1 MEKLE
6 ILKKIK
12 LSHIFLFALF
22 LRIFFVL
29 LLPPSNLGAWD
40 ADSSAYI
47 TLAHTLAESGTY
59 GYRPQEPSA
68 FYPPLFVYFLAA
80 FLKFGFSEQVFY
92 ILVRCFQAVFGAIVC
107 AAIYRIAREI
117 SRVHITPCISA
128 VLCAVHPALI
138 AHTGTLMTESFY
150 TFLLV
155 ISMVLIIRVQKAPGF
170 GKAVAAGIC
179 FGLTGLTREPICG
192 FIPLAAVFLIF
203 TVPRTL
209 PRWVVPVGLILG
221 CGMILAPW
229 TVRNFVRFHRFIPV
243 SERGTEYLY
252 VAQHIP
258 AAGEWIP
265 HGDFIEEQLIEAR
278 RKKDPEVSWTLM
290 AFREFKGNI
299 SRKPFKYT
307 RMLWVKL
314 REFWGH
320 PSGLYQLKRWPVVY
334 WSYLGFH
341 LILMGFFLIGTF
353 FCLRERAFPAIYPF
367 LLLVYTTFF
376 HVVVV
381 WPLARYFVPMLA
393 FVCLFAGLGIRGV
406 IRFAQQKSA

>member
-1 MEKLE
+1 
-6 ILKKIK
+6 
-12 LSHIFLFALF
+12 
-22 LRIFFVL
+22 
-29 LLPPSNLGAWD
+29 
-40 ADSSAYI
+40 
-47 TLAHTLAESGTY
+47 
-59 GYRPQEPSA
+59 
-68 FYPPLFVYFLAA
+68 
-80 FLKFGFSEQVFY
+80 
-92 ILVRCFQAVFGAIVC
+92 
-107 AAIYRIAREI
+107 
-117 SRVHITPCISA
+117 
-128 VLCAVHPALI
+128 
-138 AHTGTLMTESFY
+138 
-150 TFLLV
+150 
-155 ISMVLIIRVQKAPGF
+155 
-170 GKAVAAGIC
+170 
-179 FGLTGLTREPICG
+179 G